1 MVLITRKHLSPNQ
14 LNPLQT
20 SLKVTQCKC
29 LIKYIIES
37 TTQSLQI
44 KRKSYKNFRDVI
56 STNSIWIILREN

>member
-20 SLKVTQCKC
+20 SPKVTQCKC

-56 STNSIWIILREN
+56 STNSIWINLREN